1 MLANEPGPSSHLPER
16 VYARAPGRIDLCGGG
31 TDPEPFC
38 VDFGGLVL
46 NVAIGIHTHVVVEAR
61 SDGRARISSI
71 DLGREIEAP
80 AGQPFALDGHL
91 DLPAALANRFPS
103 LRGYDVEIST
113 ELPPASGLSSSA
125 SLGVAL
131 LAALARFAGKDLGR
145 PAIADLHSAVERF
158 DLKIWGGKQDP
169 CACSHGGLRLW
180 RFEGERAF
188 EEPMAVPAGTIAEL
202 ERDLLLVY
210 SGEAHLSGNIHNEI
224 LADYRRGDSKV
235 KAAQHRLKEVAA
247 LSKRAIEAGDLREFA
262 ALLDANWE
270 AHQRLHPSC
279 STARLL
285 DLIAIGKEHGAWG
298 AKVCGAGGG
307 GAIVFCVPPRRRQAV
322 AGALATAGARLLPF
336 KIDPCG
342 VEVWSR

>member
-1 MLANEPGPSSHLPER
+1 MPPGQSGPSSTFPAR
-16 VYARAPGRIDLCGGG
+16 VYARAPGRVDLCGGG
-31 TDPEPFC
+31 TDPEPYC

-46 NVAIGIHTHVVVEAR
+46 NVAISIHTHVAIEMR
-61 SDGRARISSI
+61 SDRRSRISSI
-71 DLGREIEAP
+71 DLGREIETP
-80 AGQPFALDGHL
+80 AGRPFALDGRL
-91 DLPAALANRFPS
+91 DLPAALANRIPS
-103 LRGYDVEIST
+103 SRGYDVEIST

-131 LAALARFAGKDLGR
+131 LAALARFTGRDLDR

-169 CACSHGGLRLW
+169 FACSHGGLRLW
-180 RFEGERAF
+180 RFEGERAV
-188 EEPMAVPAGTIAEL
+188 EEPMVVAGGTVAEL
-202 ERDLLLVY
+202 ERNLLLVY

-247 LSKRAIEAGDLREFA
+247 LSRRALEAGDLRELA
-262 ALLDANWE
+262 SLLDANWE

-279 STARLL
+279 STARLHE
-285 DLIAIGKEHGAWG
+285 LITIGKEHGAWG

-307 GAIVFCVPPRRRQAV
+307 GAIVFLVPPRNRQAV
-322 AGALATAGARLLPF
+322 AAALEATGARLLPF
-336 KIDPCG
+336 KFDPSG